1 MPRWTN
7 DAEERLRDAA
17 AELFEAHGYEAVTVT
32 AIAEQA
38 GLTRRTFFRY
48 FPDKR
53 EVLFPQTDEI
63 GEAVAQAINIQPRD
77 ADAGV
82 LVGEII
88 TVLVRAGTVITS
100 DRQAQRKRQ
109 TLIQSSPE
117 LRERSRTK
125 LATTAATIESAL
137 TTRGEPDAQ
146 IIAAVAV
153 DLLRTAYQA
162 TLEGDDDASFAEH
175 VKRARTALR
184 SFDSYSRLPAPVSDP

>member
-1 MPRWTN
+1 MARWAN

-32 AIAEQA
+32 AIAEHA

-63 GEAVAQAINIQPRD
+63 GEAVARAINVQTRD

-162 TLEGDDDASFAEH
+162 TLDGDDNASFAEH
-175 VKRARTALR
+175 VNRARTALR
-184 SFDSYSRLPAPVSDP
+184 SFDS